1 MAKLPTN
8 LSFYLLLKHHLL
20 KYLGLNSEHY
30 LPIWG
35 TSYMRPPWWPGG
47 LRFFI
52 ICTAIERPAAIS
64 ISSAGNCCD
73 SEEDDDAGCVS
84 ESDIEF

>member
-1 MAKLPTN
+1 MTNPHLASKFCRLRYLTN
-8 LSFYLLLKHHLL
+8 LLP
-20 KYLGLNSEHY
+20 EDY

-73 SEEDDDAGCVS
+73 SEDDDDAGCDS

>member
-1 MAKLPTN
+1 
-8 LSFYLLLKHHLL
+8 
-20 KYLGLNSEHY
+20 
-30 LPIWG
+30 
-35 TSYMRPPWWPGG
+35 MRPPWWPGG

-73 SEEDDDAGCVS
+73 SEDDDDAGCVS